1 MNLSYSKLHNTCLQC
16 KTSKLPMVPMEQTDS
31 WETQWATHSSTNPYQ
46 CQTTSSNTTPI
57 PQIRKKSEHRPLL
70 WPQCGTWSQHWKML
84 QGSCGFPHKV
94 KRQNSGRSKVNNTWH
109 RPNEASTSQTTSQA
123 TPQWTPHLRTATA
136 NNVAY
141 YKGVTPYDPIK
152 CSSSMQKSGKLPYY
166 CFFAQLQQW
175 ILDSGASEHMSGN
188 ISLFTDLYECQDEWV
203 KTLIRS

>member
-123 TPQWTPHLRTATA
+123 TPQWTPHLLLLQIMLPTTR
-136 NNVAY
+136 
-141 YKGVTPYDPIK
+141 GSPPMIQ
-152 CSSSMQKSGKLPYY
+152 SSVPHQCKNQVNCHTTVFSPNYNSG
-166 CFFAQLQQW
+166 F
-175 ILDSGASEHMSGN
+175 
-188 ISLFTDLYECQDEWV
+188 
-203 KTLIRS
+203 